1 MCAAEQ
7 HTCCPF
13 SSFTI
18 ITVACLG
25 LFGPSAFVIDQKT
38 KEIVDRKVLGA
49 TVTQILPLIS
59 KEFLILVFL
68 SFAISIPF
76 TWWVMTTWLQSFA
89 YRIQIVHGRSH
100 WPDCLSL
107 QLQYLPSAFRS
118 SNLHCQ
124 IQSGVSEQSEDVQS

>member
-76 TWWVMTTWLQSFA
+76 TWWVITTWLQSFA
-89 YRIQIVHGRSH
+89 YRIQIGAWAFPLAGLPVITIAILTVSIQVIKPALSNPVRSM
-100 WPDCLSL
+100 
-107 QLQYLPSAFRS
+107 RT
-118 SNLHCQ
+118 
-124 IQSGVSEQSEDVQS
+124 E